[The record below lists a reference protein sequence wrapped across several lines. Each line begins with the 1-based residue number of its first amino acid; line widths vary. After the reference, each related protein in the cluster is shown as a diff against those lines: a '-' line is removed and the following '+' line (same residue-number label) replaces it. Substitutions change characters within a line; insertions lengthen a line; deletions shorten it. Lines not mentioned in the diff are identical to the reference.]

1 LTGIAIID
9 SQISG
14 ISGDM
19 LLASLVDA
27 GANERRIIDA
37 ILACQNFLNGSKI
50 ESVRF
55 SKTITHGFSA
65 MALSLEYTD
74 NTRRRRGMDMYRS
87 LAACCDSLDLEQR
100 AKVFALECLKTVIV
114 AEAFIHG
121 EDTNQ
126 VYLDET
132 SSVDTFADLIGC
144 AAALQDLN
152 LFESRILSTKV
163 AVGGGTVTFS
173 HGTVPNPT
181 SAVLEIFK
189 GKHFI
194 LAGGQVSEEITTP
207 TGAAILVNLAS
218 ESISHYPTFTPLKI
232 GYGSGQKIFDHL
244 PNILRFI
251 IGGSSLVNKAYSDT
265 SCLVETTVDDISG
278 EIIGNLIE
286 QLSKGAVKD
295 VIAIPGIAKKNR
307 PAHLIRIICDHANLN
322 NVLTTLFRETG
333 TIGARFQ
340 EIQRLVLPRSIV
352 TIPVNISGY
361 DFNVRVKISRGL
373 NAETLGVKPEFDDV
387 KVIASTTGISVKR
400 ALELVCAQVTYKI
413 NAG

>member
-232 GYGSGQKIFDHL
+232 GYGSGQKIFDRL

-265 SCLVETTVDDISG
+265 SCLIETTVDDISG

-286 QLSKGAVKD
+286 QLSAGAVKE

-373 NAETLGVKPEFDDV
+373 NAEKLGVKPEFDDV

-400 ALELVCAQVTYKI
+400 ALELVSAQVTYKI

>member
-1 LTGIAIID
+1 MTRIAIID

-27 GANERRIIDA
+27 GANEKRIIDA
-37 ILACQNFLNGSKI
+37 ILSSQNFLKGSKI
-50 ESVRF
+50 ENARF

-65 MALSLEYTD
+65 TTFSLDYADTI
-74 NTRRRRGMDMYRS
+74 RQRRGIDMYRS
-87 LAACCDSLDLEQR
+87 LAACCDSLDLAQR
-100 AKVFALECLKTVIV
+100 AKVFALECLKTIIV

-121 EDTNQ
+121 EETNQ
-126 VYLDET
+126 IYLDET

-144 AAALQDLN
+144 AIALQDLN

-173 HGTVPNPT
+173 HGPVPNPT
-181 SAVLEIFK
+181 NAILEIFK

-232 GYGSGQKIFDHL
+232 GYGAGQKIFNHL

-251 IGGSSLVNKAYSDT
+251 IGGSSLASEAYLDSK
-265 SCLVETTVDDISG
+265 CLIETTVDDISG

-286 QLSKGAVKD
+286 QLSAVPVKD

-307 PAHLIRIICDHANLN
+307 PTHLIRIICDHANLN
-322 NVLTTLFRETG
+322 IVMTTLFRESG

-352 TIPVNISGY
+352 TVPVNIFGH
-361 DFNVRVKISRGL
+361 DFNVRVKIFKGL
-373 NAETLGVKPEFDDV
+373 NTEALGAKPEFDDV
-387 KVIASTTGISVKR
+387 KVIASTTGISVKK
-400 ALELVCAQVTYKI
+400 ALELVNSQITYKI
-413 NAG
+413 NVD

>member
-265 SCLVETTVDDISG
+265 SCLIEATVDDISG

-286 QLSKGAVKD
+286 QLSAGAVKD

-400 ALELVCAQVTYKI
+400 ALELVSAQVTYKI

>member
-265 SCLVETTVDDISG
+265 SCLIETTVDDISG

-286 QLSKGAVKD
+286 QLSAGAVKE

-373 NAETLGVKPEFDDV
+373 NAEKLGVKPEFDDV

-400 ALELVCAQVTYKI
+400 ALELVSAQVTYKI

>member
-1 LTGIAIID
+1 LTSIAIID

-37 ILACQNFLNGSKI
+37 ILACQNFLKGSKI

-65 MALSLEYTD
+65 MAFSLDYTD
-74 NTRRRRGMDMYRS
+74 NTRQRRGMDMYRS

-100 AKVFALECLKTVIV
+100 AKVFALECLKTIIV

-121 EDTNQ
+121 EDTNH

-218 ESISHYPTFTPLKI
+218 ESINHYPTFTPLKI
-232 GYGSGQKIFDHL
+232 GYGVGQKIFDHL

-251 IGGSSLVNKAYSDT
+251 IGGSSLASEAYSDT
-265 SCLVETTVDDISG
+265 SCLIETTLDDISG

-286 QLSKGAVKD
+286 QLSAGAVKD

-307 PAHLIRIICDHANLN
+307 PTHLIRIICDHANLN
-322 NVLTTLFRETG
+322 NVLMTLFSETG

-340 EIQRLVLPRSIV
+340 EIQRLILPRSIV
-352 TIPVNISGY
+352 TVPVNISGY

-373 NAETLGVKPEFDDV
+373 NAEALGIKPEFDDV

-400 ALELVCAQVTYKI
+400 ALELVSAQITYKI
-413 NAG
+413 NVG

>member
-181 SAVLEIFK
+181 SAILEIFK

-218 ESISHYPTFTPLKI
+218 ESISHYPIFTPLKI

-265 SCLVETTVDDISG
+265 SCLIEATVDDISG

-286 QLSKGAVKD
+286 RLSAGAVKD

-373 NAETLGVKPEFDDV
+373 NAEALGVKPEFDDV

-400 ALELVCAQVTYKI
+400 ALELVSAQVTYKI